1 MPIENVNS
9 FLVRMEKEGCD
20 YRSPS
25 MKLGVLKSGDSAPGQ
40 ILCKRGGVYLFGVG
54 YPDQETGRYDEFL
67 LGTIIQE
74 SGKLDLPDSILIQR
88 VLEEREKEIFR
99 KLAEGFTND
108 DIGKNMDEI
117 QDSFLSIQKLER
129 DMFEDYM

>member
-1 MPIENVNS
+1 
-9 FLVRMEKEGCD
+9 MEEEGCD

-25 MKLGVLKSGDSAPGQ
+25 MRLGVLKSGDSIPGQ
-40 ILCKRGGVYLFGVG
+40 ILCKRGSIYLFGVG

-67 LGTIIQE
+67 LGAIIQE
-74 SGKLDLPDSILIQR
+74 SGKLDLPESILIQR
-88 VLEEREKEIFR
+88 VLEEREKEIFL
-99 KLAEGFTND
+99 KLATND
-108 DIGKNMDEI
+108 DVSKNMDEL

>member
-1 MPIENVNS
+1 
-9 FLVRMEKEGCD
+9 MEKEGCD
-20 YRSPS
+20 YRASS
-25 MKLGVLKSGDSAPGQ
+25 MKLAVLTSMDSIPGQ
-40 ILCKRGGVYLFGVG
+40 IICKRGSVCLFGLG

-67 LGTIIQE
+67 FGTIIQE

-99 KLAEGFTND
+99 KLAEGFIND
-108 DIGKNMDEI
+108 DIGKNMDEL
-117 QDSFLSIQKLER
+117 QDSFLSMQKLER